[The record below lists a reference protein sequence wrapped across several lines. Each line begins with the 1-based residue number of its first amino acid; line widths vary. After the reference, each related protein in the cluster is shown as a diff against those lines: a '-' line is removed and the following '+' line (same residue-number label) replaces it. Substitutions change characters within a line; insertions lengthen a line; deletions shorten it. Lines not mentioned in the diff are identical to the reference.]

1 MSSEIPKEFICPITL
16 SIMRD
21 PVMMPDGHNY
31 ERSAIEKALQASPLS
46 PLTKQPLNM
55 KDAIPNYDLK
65 SLIEK
70 FLKIGKMPEM
80 PKNSAKIGEN
90 SLPQINSFKAE
101 VIPNPTNTQEVFVNL
116 TIEPKKIEK
125 RKPLLLISMI
135 DVSGSMSDS
144 ASEIKGNDEEEG
156 CFSRLALVKHSLK
169 TVVSTLS
176 ENDKMCL
183 ITFNGKAKT
192 ELEATNADDEGKKR
206 IIDKIEK
213 MHANGSTNIWDA
225 LRLGIEVSKRFVNY
239 SIYLMLFT
247 DGEPNVNPPLGIVP
261 SLKETISNIKNV
273 NFTISTFA
281 FGYEVDSELMEEIAK
296 VGNGIYG
303 YCPDCTM
310 VGTIFVNFMA
320 NILNTIESTVKI
332 DVKNKKLNKKFEI
345 GGLYSGTSRHLG
357 FFLDNTDF
365 KNTEIA
371 LYLGPEKKNDIKG
384 IDLTEKNDEIMDQYF
399 RYRLINLLEE
409 IISTKN
415 KNEKENLT
423 KVKDLYEEIN
433 KIEKK
438 TDFMN
443 NLLIDLIHENDN
455 HGQVEKAIRPEYF
468 KRWGLDY
475 LLSFLR
481 FHVTEQCGNFKD
493 QSLKKYSN
501 KEFEKLQKEG
511 NKIFISLPAPENDL
525 HYGKGYNISQS
536 NFADMCYNAYGGCF
550 TGDAFVELKNGKK
563 KVKNLK
569 KGEILSNGAEVV
581 CVVENKINKYE
592 NVVCIN
598 DVCFSLYHPIEIE
611 GKWVFPC
618 QCFKVQKKFVDS
630 WYNLVLKNKHEVVLN
645 GIKAITL
652 GHNRKEGILKHPYFG
667 TNKVIEA
674 LMKYNTYEKGFISTS
689 NLKVHRSNNLIDEYY

>member
-1 MSSEIPKEFICPITL
+1 MSAEIPKEYLCPITL

-21 PVMMPDGHNY
+21 PVMMKDGQNY
-31 ERSAIEKALQASPLS
+31 ERSAIEKALEISPIS
-46 PLTKQPLNM
+46 PITKQPLNM
-55 KDAIPNYDLK
+55 ADAIPNYQLK

-70 FLKIGKMPEM
+70 YLKVGKVPEM

-90 SLPQINSFKAE
+90 SLPQIESFKAE
-101 VIPNPTNTQEVFVNL
+101 VIPNPTNSQKVFVNV

-144 ASEIKGNDEEEG
+144 ASEIKGNNEEEG
-156 CFSRLALVKHSLK
+156 GFSRLALVKHSLK

-183 ITFNGKAKT
+183 ITFSGKAKI
-192 ELEATNADDEGKKR
+192 ELEATNVDDAGKHN

-213 MHANGSTNIWDA
+213 MRASGSTNIWDA
-225 LRLGIEVSKRFVNY
+225 LRLGIEVSKRFDNF
-239 SIYLMLFT
+239 SICLMLFT

-261 SLKETISNIKNV
+261 SLKETISEIKNV

-320 NILNTIESTVKI
+320 NILNTIESTIRI
-332 DVKNKKLNKKFEI
+332 DVKNGKLNKKFEI
-345 GGLYSGTSRHLG
+345 GGLYSGMPRHLG
-357 FFLDNTDF
+357 FVLDKTDF
-365 KNTEIA
+365 KNTDIM
-371 LYLGPEKKNDIKG
+371 LYLGPEKKCEIKG
-384 IDLTEKNDEIMDQYF
+384 IDLSEKNDEIMDQYF

-409 IISTKN
+409 IVSTKN
-415 KNEKENLT
+415 KNEKENL
-423 KVKDLYEEIN
+423 KNVKDLYEEIN

-501 KEFEKLQKEG
+501 EEFEKLQKEG